1 MDVFYFTQLT
11 FELGYRKQGE
21 RMSIKVLIADDHKL
35 FRQGLIGLIK
45 TREDLVEVIGEAET
59 GEEAVRLA
67 EELRPDV
74 ILMDIYMPEMD
85 GLQAAKEIRSRF
97 PEIAIVMLT
106 SSERDGHLY
115 EAVQLGVAGYL
126 LKSLDANELFEL
138 LSGVIKGEIAMT
150 RAMAGRLLK
159 AVANRAADGE
169 KGEQALTE
177 RELFVLRLVASG
189 AGNSEIAES
198 LSISINTVKSHI
210 KNILGKLQLENR
222 TQAATYAL
230 KHGLV
235 SSREN

>member
-1 MDVFYFTQLT
+1 MT
-11 FELGYRKQGE
+11 
-21 RMSIKVLIADDHKL
+21 IKVLIADDHKL
-35 FRQGLIGLIK
+35 FRQGLIGLMR
-45 TREDLVEVIGEAET
+45 TREDLVEVVGEAAT
-59 GEEAVRLA
+59 GVEAIQLA
-67 EELRPDV
+67 EQMRPNI

-85 GLQAAKEIRSRF
+85 GLQAAKEIRARF

-126 LKSLDANELFEL
+126 LKSLDANELFDL
-138 LSGVIKGEIAMT
+138 LTGVAKGEPAMT

-159 AVANRAADGE
+159 AVANRLADE
-169 KGEQALTE
+169 NKGEQALTE

-189 AGNSEIAES
+189 AGNMEIAQK
-198 LSISINTVKSHI
+198 LTISVNTVKSHL
-210 KNILGKLQLENR
+210 KNILEKLQLENR

>member
-1 MDVFYFTQLT
+1 MT
-11 FELGYRKQGE
+11 
-21 RMSIKVLIADDHKL
+21 IKVLIADDHKL
-35 FRQGLIGLIK
+35 FRQGLIGLMK

-59 GEEAVRLA
+59 GEDAVRQA
-67 EELRPDV
+67 EQLHPDV
-74 ILMDIYMPEMD
+74 ILMDIYMPHGD

-97 PEIAIVMLT
+97 PEIAIVILT

-115 EAVQLGVAGYL
+115 EAVQIGVSGYL

-138 LSGVIKGEIAMT
+138 LSGVVKGEIAMT

-159 AVANRAADGE
+159 AVANRAVDDE

-189 AGNSEIAES
+189 ASNSEIADS

-235 SSREN
+235 STRDGS